1 MPSDARPVEDILAE
15 QKPSPQLLPI
25 ALCGSALV
33 MAALAVVFWLGV
45 IDVGESRLAIT
56 AILGAVACAELFMG
70 LFFLSR
76 STS

>member
-1 MPSDARPVEDILAE
+1 MTPRPLEDILAE
-15 QKPSPQLLPI
+15 QKNAVHLLPI
-25 ALCGSALV
+25 VLCGSALM

-56 AILGAVACAELFMG
+56 AILGSVACAELFMG

>member
-1 MPSDARPVEDILAE
+1 MAE
-15 QKPSPQLLPI
+15 QKPAAQFLPI
-25 ALCGSALV
+25 VLCGSALM

-45 IDVGESRLAIT
+45 IDVGESRLAIN

-76 STS
+76 TRA